1 MDTGM
6 YSKDHWVEEYNIQRK
21 FLEGKV
27 AEWNDE
33 NIVIMVRTTPSIQM
47 VMINWNRLAFM
58 YMVSV
63 IAHHFLKEVEII
75 NEIAI
80 KIREDLVSEN
90 FQYGVQKFF
99 WRNDNGELFDSR
111 SFLYGKSTLNKYI
124 ES

>member
-27 AEWNDE
+27 AEWNNE

-63 IAHHFLKEVEII
+63 IAHHFLKKVEII

-90 FQYGVQKFF
+90 
-99 WRNDNGELFDSR
+99 S
-111 SFLYGKSTLNKYI
+111 
-124 ES
+124 